1 MEIVAE
7 WFTSSPEA
15 HQTGLMLYGFIQLVA
30 AIMMSRFMRR
40 PEK

>member
-7 WFTSSPEA
+7 WFHSTPDPA
-15 HQTGLMLYGFIQLVA
+15 GLMMVGFVQLVA
-30 AIMMSRFMRR
+30 AIMMSRFMKP